1 MNYVL
6 ETEFKNILSPEEYH
20 KLLTHFKL
28 DQQTANEQNNLYFDT
43 ASGQLK
49 EAHAALRLR
58 LTPSYAHLTFKQ
70 KFNSAQSKEVTD
82 SLPLPL
88 GQTIWQTGQLEIGPH
103 VQEALVELGIEPAD
117 LQILG
122 RFHTKR
128 LSGEWQGNTLVLD
141 ACHFPNFNDFE
152 LEMESPDSLEEAE
165 KAFHRFLSTYHIP
178 RRPSKQKVARM
189 LLSDALY
196 SFKTQSL
203 KKGGKE

>member
-70 KFNSAQSKEVTD
+70 NSI
-82 SLPLPL
+82 LPNP
-88 GQTIWQTGQLEIGPH
+88 
-103 VQEALVELGIEPAD
+103 
-117 LQILG
+117 
-122 RFHTKR
+122 
-128 LSGEWQGNTLVLD
+128 
-141 ACHFPNFNDFE
+141 
-152 LEMESPDSLEEAE
+152 
-165 KAFHRFLSTYHIP
+165 
-178 RRPSKQKVARM
+178 
-189 LLSDALY
+189 
-196 SFKTQSL
+196 
-203 KKGGKE
+203 KK